1 MLVTRVVGIHCDGF
15 VAEERFWAR
24 SGDDDIVA
32 IPDVPEMTLRLG
44 HDDFLVGERGAAG
57 GIPVHHALAA
67 IDEAFFIE
75 VNEGPED
82 GVTKLVVHRESF
94 ASPIAR
100 ATEFFEL
107 LDDNATVFVF
117 PFPNFFLK
125 FFATEIVAMFDDAL
139 FLECFLDDGLG
150 GNAGVVGAGEPE
162 DFVAL
167 HALPAGENVLERVV
181 EHVAHGEN
189 ASDVRRRNDDGVGGF
204 RRRRV
209 RGEVAIAQPVGV
221 PFVFDE
227 LRLVGFGNFGAHAGL
242 FLPENIAEFN
252 FRVKRDD
259 FFFGRATLGM
269 LILCNRKNN
278 API

>member
-1 MLVTRVVGIHCDGF
+1 
-15 VAEERFWAR
+15 
-24 SGDDDIVA
+24 
-32 IPDVPEMTLRLG
+32 
-44 HDDFLVGERGAAG
+44 
-57 GIPVHHALAA
+57 
-67 IDEAFFIE
+67 
-75 VNEGPED
+75 
-82 GVTKLVVHRESF
+82 
-94 ASPIAR
+94 
-100 ATEFFEL
+100 
-107 LDDNATVFVF
+107 
-117 PFPNFFLK
+117 
-125 FFATEIVAMFDDAL
+125 MFDDAL